1 MKIRIVTTVSLLLTL
16 FLMCGL
22 AWGGGAYLTEI
33 SCAEVGLASAGWAS
47 RAQDAGT
54 LFSNPAG
61 MILLSHLC

>member
-1 MKIRIVTTVSLLLTL
+1 MKIRIVTTVSLLLIV
-16 FLMCGL
+16 FLTHGP

-33 SCAEVGLASAGWAS
+33 SSAEVGLASAGWAA